1 MPTLDRVGNELR
13 FVQESRARYSEAGFT
28 LFEMLVALALLAF
41 AMAIALP
48 TLKTSNSGAS
58 LKAVALSLAADLK
71 AARVS
76 AVMRGMPISVRFLAQ
91 PRVYLRDGERE
102 PTRLPQSI
110 AMTLFP
116 RDGILPEAG
125 GPAITFFPD
134 GSSTGGLVILSEAV
148 TTYQVTVDW
157 LTGAVAAEERK
168 A

>member
-1 MPTLDRVGNELR
+1 M
-13 FVQESRARYSEAGFT
+13 QESRARYSEAGFT

-58 LKAVALSLAADLK
+58 LKAVALSLAADQK

-116 RDGILPEAG
+116 RDGILPYRGRRTCNNLLSRRQFHWRAG
-125 GPAITFFPD
+125 HPV
-134 GSSTGGLVILSEAV
+134 GGRDHLSG
-148 TTYQVTVDW
+148 DS
-157 LTGAVAAEERK
+157 
-168 A
+168 